1 MIVFYLHLP
10 WDYFFFTLFLY
21 TFVYMSFGFF
31 GLILYGYYFFL
42 IGYLHKKKS
51 YFQEIFVAFL
61 LWKNLKTK
69 SLRVDFFAIWT
80 SHQLWMD
87 AAGALSDPD
96 LFQDFIWNSI
106 VYSFYSYISI
116 FVFFISVNI
125 LLGLSLWTSCKMYLI
140 GPVFNCSRTSVGSV
154 QSQYRNRYIN
164 LQFFFIFTSLNKQ

>member
-1 MIVFYLHLP
+1 MTTFSSRFCFLRTF
-10 WDYFFFTLFLY
+10 DFFAS
-21 TFVYMSFGFF
+21 TFS
-31 GLILYGYYFFL
+31 ILYGYFSFL
-42 IGYLHKKKS
+42 IGYNLHKKKS
-51 YFQEIFVAFL
+51 YFQEIFVTFFPKG
-61 LWKNLKTK
+61 W
-69 SLRVDFFAIWT
+69 FFAMWT
-80 SHQLWMD
+80 AHQLRMD

-125 LLGLSLWTSCKMYLI
+125 LFGPSLWTSCKMYLI

-154 QSQYRNRYIN
+154 QSQNRNRYIN